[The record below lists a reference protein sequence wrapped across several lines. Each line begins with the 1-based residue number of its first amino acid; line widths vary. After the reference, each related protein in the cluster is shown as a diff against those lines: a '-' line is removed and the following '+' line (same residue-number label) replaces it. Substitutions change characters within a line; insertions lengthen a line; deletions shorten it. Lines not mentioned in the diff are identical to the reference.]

1 MPPSNSPTAIPAQTL
16 PSLIYFYP
24 PAGATTTNGGEVAP
38 ENPTSHRQPPTG
50 VDIFPRAT
58 LNQTLLPQPPSHNV
72 PLYGQLPPLQSV
84 GPRRVGYAPHRIT
97 LRNPEPRLNIT
108 ERDPEQA
115 YGPRVPSFIPGQRQS
130 LYNWAP
136 AQTAPGLMYFAG
148 SPVDVSNA
156 SARRENDDVTG
167 LVFGRMR
174 DGSPPLATSPAPPPA
189 PEVASA
195 SARLRPMAADGGRER
210 RAQLDNGTNRPFST
224 AASLRR
230 YMRGQ
235 PQRARNIWAG
245 YAADAERERERAR
258 QRDRDRELR
267 EIDDAIDAAIDAAWV
282 PVRGSRS
289 SGVGVE
295 HNRATATARRNSIAR
310 ESILFTSCKDLEE
323 TLKYLEKLRRCNSIG
338 ESLRLALASG
348 FTRDTAW
355 LSYDG
360 CDCSFDDFLLDTR
373 MLKAVKTSWL
383 DIGGTFWG
391 SQTTLVSSGSS
402 SLASEAY
409 SPNRWTVK
417 VNISGI
423 DYDNLRL
430 NGTMEAYAD
439 WEKHAENH
447 NYNHT
452 NSHNTQAFFSS
463 TSDKSL
469 ANPSSSTQSA
479 NSSSSSKDTMTP
491 IITYLE
497 GEIIDFR
504 THTLQTTSYTST
516 ITDDALYWQKLEP
529 FSYYEPETL
538 MQLLTSKM
546 FLEKLMGEYVLM
558 RWKEK
563 CFIKGGTGG
572 GVSTRDNGGGMGSGD
587 DDGEEGVGVGMGG
600 GGLLTIGGFYFVS
613 MKRSDGAVRGFY
625 YDPKSTPYQELVLK
639 PRKRVFPTY
648 DFR

>member
-1 MPPSNSPTAIPAQTL
+1 MGPASKDTPVQTHSPL

-24 PAGATTTNGGEVAP
+24 PAGASTTSGGEGPP
-38 ENPTSHRQPPTG
+38 ENPTSHPQPPIG
-50 VDIFPRAT
+50 ADIFPRTT

-72 PLYGQLPPLQSV
+72 SLYGQLPPLPSV
-84 GPRRVGYAPHRIT
+84 GPRRVGYAPRRIT
-97 LRNPEPRLNIT
+97 FRDPEPRLDIT
-108 ERDPEQA
+108 ERDLEQA
-115 YGPRVPSFIPGQRQS
+115 YGPRIPSLIPGQRQS
-130 LYNWAP
+130 LYDWAP
-136 AQTAPGLMYFAG
+136 AQIGP
-148 SPVDVSNA
+148 
-156 SARRENDDVTG
+156 
-167 LVFGRMR
+167 
-174 DGSPPLATSPAPPPA
+174 
-189 PEVASA
+189 A
-195 SARLRPMAADGGRER
+195 SARLRPINADGGRER

-235 PQRARNIWAG
+235 PQRSRNIWAW

-258 QRDRDRELR
+258 QRDRDRE
-267 EIDDAIDAAIDAAWV
+267 
-282 PVRGSRS
+282 GSGS
-289 SGVGVE
+289 SGVSVG
-295 HNRATATARRNSIAR
+295 HNRAIATARRSSIAR
-310 ESILFTSCKDLEE
+310 ESISFTSCKDIEE

-360 CDCSFDDFLLDTR
+360 CDCSFDDFLLDTK

-391 SQTTLVSSGSS
+391 SQTTLASLGSS
-402 SLASEAY
+402 NLASEAY

-423 DYDNLRL
+423 DYDNLNL

-439 WEKHAENH
+439 WERHAEIH
-447 NYNHT
+447 SHNHT
-452 NSHNTQAFFSS
+452 NN
-463 TSDKSL
+463 
-469 ANPSSSTQSA
+469 
-479 NSSSSSKDTMTP
+479 TMTP

-529 FSYYEPETL
+529 FSYYEPATL

-572 GVSTRDNGGGMGSGD
+572 SVST
-587 DDGEEGVGVGMGG
+587 

-613 MKRSDGAVRGFY
+613 MRRSDGAVRGFY

>member
-1 MPPSNSPTAIPAQTL
+1 
-16 PSLIYFYP
+16 
-24 PAGATTTNGGEVAP
+24 
-38 ENPTSHRQPPTG
+38 
-50 VDIFPRAT
+50 
-58 LNQTLLPQPPSHNV
+58 
-72 PLYGQLPPLQSV
+72 
-84 GPRRVGYAPHRIT
+84 
-97 LRNPEPRLNIT
+97 
-108 ERDPEQA
+108 
-115 YGPRVPSFIPGQRQS
+115 
-130 LYNWAP
+130 
-136 AQTAPGLMYFAG
+136 MYFAG
-148 SPVDVSNA
+148 SPVEAPDA

-167 LVFGRMR
+167 PVFGRMR
-174 DGSPPLATSPAPPPA
+174 DGSPPLAASPAPPSA
-189 PEVASA
+189 PASA
-195 SARLRPMAADGGRER
+195 PTSARLRPMTADGGRER
-210 RAQLDNGTNRPFST
+210 RAQLDNGTNRPFS
-224 AASLRR
+224 SLRR

-235 PQRARNIWAG
+235 PQRSRNIWAG

-267 EIDDAIDAAIDAAWV
+267 EIDDAIDAAIDATWV
-282 PVRGSRS
+282 SVRGGGS
-289 SGVGVE
+289 SGVGVG
-295 HNRATATARRNSIAR
+295 HNRATVAARRNSISR
-310 ESILFTSCKDLEE
+310 DSMSFTSCKDLEE

-338 ESLRLALASG
+338 ESLKLALASG

-360 CDCSFDDFLLDTR
+360 CDCSLDDFLLDTR

-383 DIGGTFWG
+383 AIGGTFWG
-391 SQTTLVSSGSS
+391 SQTTLASSGGS
-402 SLASEAY
+402 SLTSEAY

-447 NYNHT
+447 NHSHT
-452 NSHNTQAFFSS
+452 NSHTNTQTFLSS
-463 TSDKSL
+463 ALDKSL
-469 ANPSSSTQSA
+469 TNQSPSTQSA
-479 NSSSSSKDTMTP
+479 SSSSSSKDTMTP

-572 GVSTRDNGGGMGSGD
+572 GVSTRDHDSGMEGGD
-587 DDGEEGVGVGMGG
+587 EDGEDGVGVGMGG

-613 MKRSDGAVRGFY
+613 MRRSDGAIRGFY